1 MKIPNQNNIDEI
13 LKSSIESTDKIIK
26 TAKLLV
32 VSVNQNIID
41 KSEIDNLKV
50 GFQNTVECINLISS
64 MIFDIYQAMTELN
77 YALKSINIS
86 MVLENPINLVKFIKS
101 GNTEDLES
109 NNLGNN
115 NFIAKVMQIMNLS
128 KILSDYGANIKVRHV
143 KKVKKIAIKTIDVIL
158 DIYKYVVNN
167 FIKSKIFDLTS
178 PIFKTIL
185 DSVKNMV
192 KILGEVL
199 DEVKEFVLKNNVDRK
214 QIKNAIKS
222 IFSIQ
227 TLFLRELFIFGIK
240 LKFYNIKK
248 LVKPLLVFIS
258 MTFILSEIFERLKVV
273 IENLKN
279 LGENRKVIENGI
291 TLLYY
296 FFNRNKTLKN
306 KFFNQKSLLEV
317 FDSYTIE
324 EIIRFSTNLFLYK
337 KIIIPQLVSIFALLS
352 NTIDILIKIG
362 ENSNKIDKSLYIV
375 HLMFGKREKGI
386 KSGRSFFKYYL
397 LECFS
402 DITINDVKKLSLAIS
417 ISLMYSIIFPLLSNV
432 FNILSFAG
440 SKNRQIRRGIKVVD
454 LLFNNQNILFFKN
467 KRKSLLSI
475 FTTLTPD
482 IIPKLGK
489 AIIITVILTTLVS
502 LFAIIFHQ
510 LIHAGKNYLKI
521 KFGIK
526 ILNYLSRNI
535 EDIIKNVNKIKY
547 NDILESTLKMI
558 LISKSIYV
566 FSAALV
572 LLGISGLLAPAAI
585 VAVIAIIT
593 IVKLYLFLLSIVSK
607 ASGNLDDEILELT
620 IIGASLL
627 ALAEIVQN
635 ISELNLT
642 KDKIKNVLSFLGIS
656 LIIFATFSLIS
667 YILSFLSVSAILKT
681 AAFLIPVALSLLVI
695 SNILEKISEYHADYE
710 NMLDFVISLT
720 IIVGV
725 ALLFSLISF
734 ALPFAL
740 IGVTL
745 FSLIITMIFVVAI
758 ELIALNQINIGD
770 IEKAKTKIKIIFGVC
785 KDIINSFL
793 EEIIDLNPSGDAW
806 YTTAVKAIFGPLG
819 AIITVILAFS
829 IVAISLLIIT
839 MIIILAGELLIIQK
853 ISLDEEK
860 IKSVVS
866 SIFKTIDFI
875 LSMLFGGSENPE
887 KSNENESIWEKLFTI
902 VLGPIGSLIKAIFTM
917 AYVAMAVIT
926 ISCVLFIA
934 FELKLLESIN
944 LDKVKIRKNVSK
956 IIGTIDFLNSTL
968 TKQREKPKSKDTPW
982 YKKVLNKI
990 PIFSSLTSLMDG
1002 ISNMSTVAMAMIS
1015 IGMISCIA
1023 TNLETIQKIN
1033 LDEKIIKTKTNKIL
1047 RICNDLSSSLSDD
1060 TNMSF
1065 DEDKIEL
1072 FGDYTDSLSIL
1083 IKSINELDIEKV
1095 DPFTKLY
1102 NIKISNLSSVSKFTI
1117 EILKMSTSLNS
1128 LKVKKVDKYI
1138 KFIDKANSI
1147 DVEKIKSI
1155 RDMFE
1160 QMSRFNESIK
1170 GDFDKLADILSDKLI
1185 VVLEKLQETISGIP
1199 TNVSV
1204 NQKIASQN
1212 ISTDTITPNTQ
1223 TKQQTQ
1229 VNTTQKNND
1238 KINKNLMDIKDS
1250 LDDMISLLTSVKNN
1264 TENYNVF

>member
-1 MKIPNQNNIDEI
+1 
-13 LKSSIESTDKIIK
+13 
-26 TAKLLV
+26 
-32 VSVNQNIID
+32 
-41 KSEIDNLKV
+41 
-50 GFQNTVECINLISS
+50 
-64 MIFDIYQAMTELN
+64 MIFDVYQAMTELD

-86 MVLENPINLVKFIKS
+86 IVLENPTNLVKFIKS
-101 GNTEDLES
+101 GNIES
-109 NNLGNN
+109 LDSGNFSNN
-115 NFIAKVMQIMNLS
+115 NFIAKVMQIMNIS
-128 KILSDYGANIKVRHV
+128 KILSDYGASIKVRHV
-143 KKVKKIAIKTIDVIL
+143 KKVKKLAIKTIDVIL

-178 PIFKTIL
+178 PLFKTIS

-227 TLFLRELFIFGIK
+227 SLFLRELFIFGIK

-248 LVKPLLVFIS
+248 LTKPLLVFIS
-258 MTFILSEIFERLKVV
+258 MTYILSEIFERLKVV

-296 FFNRNKTLKN
+296 FFNKNTTLKN
-306 KFFNQKSLLEV
+306 KLFNQKSLLET

-324 EIIRFSTNLFLYK
+324 EIIRFSTRLFLYE

-352 NTIDILIKIG
+352 NTINILIKIG

-402 DITINDVKKLSLAIS
+402 DITINDVKNLSLAIS

-440 SKNRQIRRGIKVVD
+440 SKKKQIRKGISVVD

-489 AIIITVILTTLVS
+489 AIIITVMLTTLVS

-526 ILNYLSRNI
+526 VLNYLSGNI
-535 EDIIKNVNKIKY
+535 ENIINNVNKIKY
-547 NDILESTLKMI
+547 KDILESTLKMI
-558 LISKSIYV
+558 LISKTIFV

-585 VAVIAIIT
+585 IAVIAIIA

-607 ASGNLDDEILELT
+607 TSGKLDDEILELT
-620 IIGASLL
+620 LIGVSLL
-627 ALAEIVQN
+627 ALAEIVQEMG
-635 ISELNLT
+635 ELNLT
-642 KDKIKNVLSFLGIS
+642 RDKIKNILSFLGIS
-656 LIIFATFSLIS
+656 LILFATFSLIS

-681 AAFLIPVALSLLVI
+681 AAFLIPVSLSLLVI
-695 SNILEKISEYHADYE
+695 ADVLEKISDYNANYD

-725 ALLFSLISF
+725 TLLFSLISF

-745 FSLIITMIFVVAI
+745 FSLIITMIFVIAI
-758 ELIALNQINIGD
+758 ELIALNQISVKD
-770 IEKAKTKIKIIFGVC
+770 IEKAKTNIKLIFGVC
-785 KDIINSFL
+785 KDIMNLFL
-793 EEIIDLNPSGDAW
+793 EEIIDLNPSEDAW

-829 IVAISLLIIT
+829 IVAISLLVIT
-839 MIIILAGELLIIQK
+839 MILILAGELLVIQQ
-853 ISLDEEK
+853 INLDEQK

-866 SIFKTIDFI
+866 SIFNTIDFI
-875 LSMLFGGSENPE
+875 LSMLFGGSENSE
-887 KSNENESIWEKLFTI
+887 KSNEDESIWEKLLTH
-902 VLGPIGSLIKAIFTM
+902 VLGPIGNLIKAIFAM

-926 ISCVLFIA
+926 VSCVLFIA
-934 FELKLLESIN
+934 AELRLLQSIN
-944 LDKVKIRKNVSK
+944 LDEGKIKSNVSK
-956 IIGTIDFLNSTL
+956 ITGTIDFLNSLL
-968 TKQREKPKSKDTPW
+968 TEQREKPKSEDAPW
-982 YKKVLNKI
+982 YKEVLNKI
-990 PIFSSLTSLMDG
+990 PIFSSLSSLLDA
-1002 ISNMSTVAMAMIS
+1002 ISNFGTVAIAMLS
-1015 IGMISCIA
+1015 VGMITLIA
-1023 TNLETIQKIN
+1023 TNLKTIQDID
-1033 LDEKIIKTKTNKIL
+1033 LDEEIIKTKTNKIL
-1047 RICNDLSSSLSDD
+1047 KICNDLTTSLNNDSEI
-1060 TNMSF
+1060 SF
-1065 DEDKIEL
+1065 NEEKIKL
-1072 FGDYTDSLSIL
+1072 FGDYTNGLSDL
-1083 IKSINELDIEKV
+1083 IKTINELDVEKI

-1102 NIKISNLSSVSKFTI
+1102 NIKISNLSSVSKFTN
-1117 EILKMSTSLNS
+1117 EILKMSTNVNS
-1128 LKVKKVDKYI
+1128 LKVKKVDKCI

-1160 QMSRFNESIK
+1160 QMTRFSESMK
-1170 GDFDKLADILSDKLI
+1170 GDFDKLADVLSDKLV

-1204 NQKIASQN
+1204 GQN
-1212 ISTDTITPNTQ
+1212 TVRQNNSTNTLVPNTQ
-1223 TKQQTQ
+1223 SKQQTQ
-1229 VNTTQKNND
+1229 VSTVQPQNND
-1238 KINKNLMDIKDS
+1238 KINKNLVDIKDS
-1250 LDDMISLLTSVKNN
+1250 IDDMIALLTSVKNN
-1264 TENYNVF
+1264 TENYRGY